1 MAGVF
6 PKEMV
11 VFKVPVESCLGT
23 TGDREPL
30 GLDFGEYDSGRL
42 NSAIFQNKITINHY
56 TTSAEN
62 IAAVVLTLASKMES
76 TAASAFSS
84 YNEFRYR
91 VTQH

>member
-42 NSAIFQNKITINHY
+42 NSAIFQNKITIKNY

-62 IAAVVLTLASKMES
+62 IAVV
-76 TAASAFSS
+76 
-84 YNEFRYR
+84 
-91 VTQH
+91 V

>member
-11 VFKVPVESCLGT
+11 VFKVPVESCLRT

-42 NSAIFQNKITINHY
+42 NPAIFQNKITIKHY
-56 TTSAEN
+56 TTSADN
-62 IAAVVLTLASKMES
+62 IAVV
-76 TAASAFSS
+76 
-84 YNEFRYR
+84 
-91 VTQH
+91 V